1 MAMLDGDS
9 SGLEACDLMGRAV
22 SVEFAVALPDGAE
35 VLVFITVGKL
45 HAPLMTGSCA

>member
-9 SGLEACDLMGRAV
+9 SGLEACDLMGWAV